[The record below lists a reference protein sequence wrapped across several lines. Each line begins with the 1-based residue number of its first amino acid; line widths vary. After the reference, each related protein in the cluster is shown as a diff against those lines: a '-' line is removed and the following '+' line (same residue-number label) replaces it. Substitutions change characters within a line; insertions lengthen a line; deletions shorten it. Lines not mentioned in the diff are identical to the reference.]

1 MTRAEQLIA
10 RLYTARKERWEEKQK
25 MKGKSF
31 LFDSGWADYRLK
43 KKAVNAALRALLREG
58 KELSEEVTHE

>member
-1 MTRAEQLIA
+1 MTRAEQLIL

-31 LFDSGWADYRLK
+31 LFDGGDTSYANIWIGR
-43 KKAVNAALRALLREG
+43 
-58 KELSEEVTHE
+58 